1 MVKEYFENYEAEMAS
16 IFGST
21 LKNNLSKLAKI
32 ASLISTCHIEGGTIY
47 WIGNGG
53 SAANAQHMSAE
64 LAGRFELERP
74 AISSLALSTDTS
86 LITAISNDYNFD
98 KIFSR
103 QLEAHA
109 ERRDVLIAFST
120 SGESKN
126 IIEAMQVANDLEMS
140 TVSFTGS
147 KESSVVQM
155 SDIAVQIESSR
166 TAIIQDFHQILCHML
181 CGYLEQDLFGIV

>member
-1 MVKEYFENYEAEMAS
+1 MIVF
-16 IFGST
+16 
-21 LKNNLSKLAKI
+21 
-32 ASLISTCHIEGGTIY
+32 GGTD
-47 WIGNGG
+47 
-53 SAANAQHMSAE
+53 
-64 LAGRFELERP
+64 
-74 AISSLALSTDTS
+74 SLNNFSDEV
-86 LITAISNDYNFD
+86 IRIDFNFD

-126 IIEAMQVANDLEMS
+126 IVEAMRVANDLEMS

-147 KESSVVQM
+147 KESTVVKM

-166 TAIIQDFHQILCHML
+166 TAVIQDFHQILCHML
-181 CGYLEQDLFGIV
+181 CGYLEQDLFG

>member
-1 MVKEYFENYEAEMAS
+1 MDQYFEKYESDIAS

-21 LKNNLSKLAKI
+21 LKNNLSKLVEI
-32 ASLISTCHIEGGTIY
+32 SSLMSTCHIAGGTIY

-86 LITAISNDYNFD
+86 LITAVSNDFNFD
-98 KIFSR
+98 RIFSR

-126 IIEAMQVANDLEMS
+126 IVEAMRVANDLEMS

-147 KESSVVQM
+147 KESTVVKM

-166 TAIIQDFHQILCHML
+166 TAVIQDFHQILCHML
-181 CGYLEQDLFGIV
+181 CGYLEQDLFG